1 MITNTSVVNPCKK
14 VCLWSSFW
22 CIAVGFGI
30 WEVIRNWQIWFVS
43 SGITRDNSSRK
54 LPEIRFYN
62 LDMGTFRSCKCCSRQ
77 SIGVNSVCS
86 YLGVKLRQLFFIQ
99 VSLGV
104 DASFI
109 TELKNKNRQSADRFG
124 LLICLFLLHT
134 CALYQAWKTTLH
146 SMHKHQEHGITFV
159 IRKPLTCVQLK

>member
-22 CIAVGFGI
+22 CIAVCFGI
-30 WEVIRNWQIWFVS
+30 WEVIWNKQIWFVS
-43 SGITRDNSSRK
+43 SDIARDNSSRK
-54 LPEIRFYN
+54 LPEIRLNN

-77 SIGVNSVCS
+77 NISVNSVCS

-109 TELKNKNRQSADRFG
+109 TELKNKNGQSADWFG
-124 LLICLFLLHT
+124 LLICLFFLHT
-134 CALYQAWKTTLH
+134 CALYQAWKML
-146 SMHKHQEHGITFV
+146 KHQEHGTTFL
-159 IRKPLTCVQLK
+159 IRKPLTCV